1 MKIIRAEKMGFCFGV
16 AGAINLCESILK
28 TQENYNK
35 AYILGMLVHNKNVV
49 KDMESKGFITI
60 SEEDLILEKIKF
72 EKKDLI
78 IIRAHGTTEKIYDI
92 LKRSGIKII
101 DATCVFVKKIRETL
115 IEAEKNGKEILFIG
129 DKNHPEVKGIVS
141 FGRNV
146 NVLADYN
153 EFLKFSV
160 KENKEYCLLTQ
171 TTLNKEIFFKIK
183 KNIENNYENIEIFSK
198 ICGATYERQI
208 AVEKLAKEVDMVLI
222 VGDLASSN
230 TKKLYNL
237 SKSINNK
244 SYLIQNKNELNKK
257 WLQNIKNIGITAGAS
272 TPEKVILEIE
282 KDIRGNFDD
291 KHGL

>member
-1 MKIIRAEKMGFCFGV
+1 M
-16 AGAINLCESILK
+16 
-28 TQENYNK
+28 
-35 AYILGMLVHNKNVV
+35 
-49 KDMESKGFITI
+49 
-60 SEEDLILEKIKF
+60 
-72 EKKDLI
+72 
-78 IIRAHGTTEKIYDI
+78 IIRAHGTTEEIYDI
-92 LKRSGIKII
+92 LKRSEIKII
-101 DATCVFVKKIRETL
+101 DATCIFVKKIRETL

-146 NVLADYN
+146 KVLANYD
-153 EFLKFSV
+153 EFLDFEVEK
-160 KENKEYCLLTQ
+160 NKKYCLLTQ
-171 TTLNKEIFFKIK
+171 TTLNKEIFFQIK

-208 AVEKLAKEVDMVLI
+208 AVEKLAKEVDVVLI

-244 SYLIQNKNELNKK
+244 SYLIQNKSELNRK

>member
-16 AGAINLCESILK
+16 AGAINLCESVIK
-28 TQENYNK
+28 TEKDYNK

-49 KDMESKGFITI
+49 EDMEKKGFITV
-60 SEEDLILEKIKF
+60 SEEDLISGKIKF

-78 IIRAHGTTEKIYDI
+78 IIRAHGTTEEIYDI
-92 LKRSGIKII
+92 LKRSEIKII
-101 DATCVFVKKIRETL
+101 DATCIFVKKIRETL
-115 IEAEKNGKEILFIG
+115 IEAGKNGKEILFIG

-146 NVLADYN
+146 KVLANYD
-153 EFLKFSV
+153 EFLDFEVEK
-160 KENKEYCLLTQ
+160 NKKYCLLTQ
-171 TTLNKEIFFKIK
+171 TTLNKEIFFQIK

-208 AVEKLAKEVDMVLI
+208 AVEKLAKEVDVVLI

-244 SYLIQNKNELNKK
+244 SYLIQNKSELNRK

-291 KHGL
+291 KQGL

>member
-1 MKIIRAEKMGFCFGV
+1 MGFCFGV
-16 AGAINLCESILK
+16 AGAINLCESVIK
-28 TQENYNK
+28 TEKDYNK

-49 KDMESKGFITI
+49 EDMEKKGFITI
-60 SEEDLILEKIKF
+60 SEEDLISGKIKF

-78 IIRAHGTTEKIYDI
+78 IIRAHGTTEEIYDI
-92 LKRSGIKII
+92 LKRSEIKII
-101 DATCVFVKKIRETL
+101 DATCIFVKKIRETL
-115 IEAEKNGKEILFIG
+115 IEAEKNRKEILFIG

-146 NVLADYN
+146 KVLANYD
-153 EFLKFSV
+153 EFLEFEVDK
-160 KENKEYCLLTQ
+160 NKKYCLLTQ
-171 TTLNKEIFFKIK
+171 TTLNKEIFFQIK

-208 AVEKLAKEVDMVLI
+208 AVEKLAKEVDVVLI

-237 SKSINNK
+237 SKSINDK
-244 SYLIQNKNELNKK
+244 SYLIQNKSELNRK

>member
-1 MKIIRAEKMGFCFGV
+1 MGFCFGV
-16 AGAINLCESILK
+16 AGAINLCESVIK
-28 TQENYNK
+28 TEKDYNK

-49 KDMESKGFITI
+49 EDMEKKGFITI
-60 SEEDLILEKIKF
+60 SEEDLISGKIKF

-78 IIRAHGTTEKIYDI
+78 IIRAHGTTEEIYDI
-92 LKRSGIKII
+92 LKRSEIKII
-101 DATCVFVKKIRETL
+101 DATCIFVKKIRETL
-115 IEAEKNGKEILFIG
+115 IEAGKNGKEILFIG

-146 NVLADYN
+146 KVLANYD
-153 EFLKFSV
+153 EFLDFEVEK
-160 KENKEYCLLTQ
+160 NKKYCLLTQ
-171 TTLNKEIFFKIK
+171 TTLNKEIFFQIK

-208 AVEKLAKEVDMVLI
+208 AVEKLAKEVDVVLI

-244 SYLIQNKNELNKK
+244 SYLIQNKSELNRK

>member
-16 AGAINLCESILK
+16 AGAINLCESVIK
-28 TQENYNK
+28 TEKDYNK

-49 KDMESKGFITI
+49 EDMEKKGFITV
-60 SEEDLILEKIKF
+60 SEEDLISGKIKF

-78 IIRAHGTTEKIYDI
+78 IIRAHGTTEEIYDI
-92 LKRSGIKII
+92 LKRSEIKII
-101 DATCVFVKKIRETL
+101 DATCIFVKKIRETL
-115 IEAEKNGKEILFIG
+115 IEAGKNGKEILFIG

-146 NVLADYN
+146 KVLANYD
-153 EFLKFSV
+153 EFLDFEVEK
-160 KENKEYCLLTQ
+160 NKKYCLLTQ
-171 TTLNKEIFFKIK
+171 TTLNKEIFFQIK

-208 AVEKLAKEVDMVLI
+208 AVEKLAKEVDVVLI

-244 SYLIQNKNELNKK
+244 SYLIQNKSELNRK

>member
-1 MKIIRAEKMGFCFGV
+1 MGFCFGV
-16 AGAINLCESILK
+16 AGAINLCESVIK
-28 TQENYNK
+28 TEKDYNK

-49 KDMESKGFITI
+49 EDMEKKGFITV
-60 SEEDLILEKIKF
+60 SEEDLISGKIKF

-78 IIRAHGTTEKIYDI
+78 IIRAHGTTEEIYDI
-92 LKRSGIKII
+92 LKRSEIKII
-101 DATCVFVKKIRETL
+101 DATCIFVKKIRETL
-115 IEAEKNGKEILFIG
+115 IEAGKNGKEILFIG

-146 NVLADYN
+146 KVLANYD
-153 EFLKFSV
+153 EFLDFEVEK
-160 KENKEYCLLTQ
+160 NKKYCLLTQ
-171 TTLNKEIFFKIK
+171 TTLNKEIFFQIK

-208 AVEKLAKEVDMVLI
+208 AVEKLAKEVDVVLI

-244 SYLIQNKNELNKK
+244 SYLIQNKSELNRK